1 VTTAETTKQPSRLLQ
16 GTRALGIYDAKAAMS
31 AGTAYQTA
39 SDPAQI
45 GKVFLWDM
53 YNPWGGWLELNST
66 HPLTGKRVRALSTYA
81 EQLGLDTEFDMGR
94 VAAEGRRLDKQRLYR
109 TFFLDILLINGEW
122 LATIGGAIAGWLL
135 FNDNPLKA
143 FIGLPLLLVGLVI
156 LVKRMIMYPTSARAQ
171 QTDILTLM
179 GDPYASPLRGQPSQL
194 QGKIIGRADAGYVF
208 GSDVKIQD
216 DTGMIY
222 ALYSSRFGGIGNFLF
237 GMKRVQALIGSKA
250 QVRGWF
256 RRGIVPWLDLELITT
271 ENQTK
276 VTSHPAFWMLVWGI
290 IAVAIGLALIVAPV
304 AVA

>member
-1 VTTAETTKQPSRLLQ
+1 MTVASTLVQVAYLCYVFIREMGKKIDNEQAESIATALALITYVFYVVGTYLVLYLSRVREYFADHSAAEVTGNPNGLSRALVKIAYGIVTTAETTKQPSRLLQ

-194 QGKIIGRADAGYVF
+194 QGKIIGRADAGYVL
-208 GSDVKIQD
+208 S
-216 DTGMIY
+216 
-222 ALYSSRFGGIGNFLF
+222 
-237 GMKRVQALIGSKA
+237 LIH
-250 QVRGWF
+250 
-256 RRGIVPWLDLELITT
+256 I
-271 ENQTK
+271 
-276 VTSHPAFWMLVWGI
+276 
-290 IAVAIGLALIVAPV
+290 
-304 AVA
+304 